1 MNPQG
6 WFQSVLG
13 FPNQSSL
20 KLSQVSQHPQQ
31 SKYPS
36 LFYPACATRENGL
49 PPFSAMQSLRH
60 SFSFLPGP
68 PTQLVQN
75 LNAGTLRTRSC
86 EKNRVQAH
94 AFQTCKPPGHGW
106 ITPVTTTT
114 NYPMANSSAA
124 RFPFPSQDADEDGSM
139 EESGGAWECVR
150 EKMSEGTGNQ
160 WTSHQSNP
168 PIRPEVGLSNFM
180 GEIKNLLAFPKNL
193 S

>member
-13 FPNQSSL
+13 FPNQSAL

-31 SKYPS
+31 SKYPT

-49 PPFSAMQSLRH
+49 PPFSATQSLRQ

-94 AFQTCKPPGHGW
+94 AFQTCKPQ
-106 ITPVTTTT
+106 VTAGSHQRPRQPTI
-114 NYPMANSSAA
+114 PWLILQQLS
-124 RFPFPSQDADEDGSM
+124 FPSRAKTRMRMDQ
-139 EESGGAWECVR
+139 WRRVR
-150 EKMSEGTGNQ
+150 GCMGVCEG
-160 WTSHQSNP
+160 
-168 PIRPEVGLSNFM
+168 
-180 GEIKNLLAFPKNL
+180 KNE
-193 S
+193 